1 MSRGRGILSPLRL
14 PFRHFGATKVTAKLT
29 QHPAPSAT
37 NISEDAPICRAQQAG
52 VASLWPWT
60 QVPPAR
66 PQPLAAAQ
74 TPAAAPHQSP
84 QVQPPVDEGQKPRTS
99 AVAAPKT

>member
-37 NISEDAPICRAQQAG
+37 NISEEAPICSARRAG

-60 QVPPAR
+60 QVSPAR
-66 PQPLAAAQ
+66 TQLRAATQA
-74 TPAAAPHQSP
+74 PAAAPHPSR
-84 QVQPPVDEGQKPRTS
+84 QVQPPVDEGQRPRT
-99 AVAAPKT
+99 AAAAAPKT

>member
-37 NISEDAPICRAQQAG
+37 NISEHAPICSARLTWM
-52 VASLWPWT
+52 ASLWPWT
-60 QVPPAR
+60 QVSPAR
-66 PQPLAAAQ
+66 TQLRAAAQ
-74 TPAAAPHQSP
+74 TPAPAAHQSL
-84 QVQPPVDEGQKPRTS
+84 QVPPPVDAERMPRT
-99 AVAAPKT
+99 AAAAAPKT